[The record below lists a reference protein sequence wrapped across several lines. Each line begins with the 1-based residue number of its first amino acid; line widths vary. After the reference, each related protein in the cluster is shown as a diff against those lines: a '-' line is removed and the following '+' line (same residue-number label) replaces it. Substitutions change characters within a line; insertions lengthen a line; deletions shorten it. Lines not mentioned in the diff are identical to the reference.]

1 MRNNVLMVINAVLV
15 IAVIILFVLVFRG
28 NNCEHPKGEIFKM
41 NDSLSVSFPLSLA
54 YVNIDSLLM
63 NYQFAKDANE
73 NLMKKQENA
82 RSRYTSQAR
91 QLQNEVNEFN
101 RKLENQAFLSRERA
115 EREGERLMQKEQ
127 ELQALEARL
136 AQELFAEQQRI
147 SEQLHDTITNFLAEY
162 NEIKK
167 YEIIFSNTGHENILL
182 ANERYD
188 ITREVIDEL
197 NRRFSKR

>member
-1 MRNNVLMVINAVLV
+1 MKNNVLLIINAVLV
-15 IAVIILFVLVFRG
+15 LAVIILFALVLGG
-28 NNCEHPKGEIFKM
+28 NNKCEQPKGETFRM
-41 NDSLSVSFPLSLA
+41 NDSLPSMRLPLA

-73 NLMKKQENA
+73 DLMKKQESA
-82 RSRYTSQAR
+82 RLRLTTQAR

-136 AQELFAEQQRI
+136 TQELFAEQQRVN
-147 SEQLHDTITNFLAEY
+147 EQLRDTITNFLAEY

-167 YEIIFSNTGHENILL
+167 YEIIFSNTGHENILH
-182 ANERYD
+182 ADPRYD
-188 ITREVIDEL
+188 ITREIIDEL
-197 NRRFSKR
+197 NRRFSRR